1 MRSLD
6 SYKSMSSSAGVCQ
19 ALEKDILS
27 YQDLVY
33 SPTWNFSYKR
43 VKKHSFQATA

>member
-6 SYKSMSSSAGVCQ
+6 SYTSMSSSAGVCQ
-19 ALEKDILS
+19 ALEKVIYL
-27 YQDLVY
+27 QDLVY